1 MVATDRV
8 SYGFCAARY
17 FHVREKVPKT
27 KSKRGARRK
36 QRLVQ
41 LNADAQAAAM
51 GADNSG
57 GETSTSANT
66 FSKAPRFG
74 VGAAPIG
81 LPREHEKGANPTST
95 EGSDLGQVN
104 VAQRVAEVEAR
115 EAAATDDQP

>member
-1 MVATDRV
+1 M
-8 SYGFCAARY
+8 
-17 FHVREKVPKT
+17 PKT
-27 KSKRGARRK
+27 KNKQDARRK

-41 LNADAQAAAM
+41 LNTV

-57 GETSTSANT
+57 SEKSTSAHT

-81 LPREHEKGANPTST
+81 LPREHEKGATPTSA
-95 EGSDLGQVN
+95 EGSELGQVN

-115 EAAATDDQP
+115 EAAASDDAVSIPKTSERQVRREIP